1 MWHAICNT
9 VKSASKRLIMKDVY
23 LSRRRCLQ
31 VSAFVYSLS
40 APLLPFG
47 RSFWQCRL
55 CRVVHPEESIKGVAV
70 LKEIESLWARD
81 AVDDEVK
88 NFEAGANNY
97 LTKTFKFPELLV
109 RIKALLRRGQTNHS
123 NAIRVAGLEI
133 DRINHQCFCRF
144 LITLTKRLQL
154 PKGVAQKLRMNTRS

>member
-55 CRVVHPEESIKGVAV
+55 CRVVHPEERIKGVAV
-70 LKEIESLWARD
+70 LKEIESLRARD
-81 AVDDEVK
+81 AVDDEVQGRMVISRK
-88 NFEAGANNY
+88 RSHSQSCSSESKHCSDEGR
-97 LTKTFKFPELLV
+97 
-109 RIKALLRRGQTNHS
+109 RITRMPFASRGWRSIGSITNVS
-123 NAIRVAGLEI
+123 VG
-133 DRINHQCFCRF
+133 F
-144 LITLTKRLQL
+144 LITLTKRLHL
-154 PKGVAQKLRMNTRS
+154 PKGVAEK

>member
-9 VKSASKRLIMKDVY
+9 VKSASNRLIMKDVY

-55 CRVVHPEESIKGVAV
+55 CRVVHPEERIKGVGV
-70 LKEIESLWARD
+70 LKEIESLCARD

-88 NFEAGANNY
+88 NFEAGRMVISRKRSNSQSCSSES
-97 LTKTFKFPELLV
+97 KHCSDEGR
-109 RIKALLRRGQTNHS
+109 RITRMLFASRGWRSIGSITNVS
-123 NAIRVAGLEI
+123 AG
-133 DRINHQCFCRF
+133 F
-144 LITLTKRLQL
+144 LITLTKRLHL
-154 PKGVAQKLRMNTRS
+154 PKGVAQK

>member
-1 MWHAICNT
+1 
-9 VKSASKRLIMKDVY
+9 MKDVF

-55 CRVVHPEESIKGVAV
+55 CRVVHPEERIKGVAV

-81 AVDDEVK
+81 AVDDEVQGRMVISRK
-88 NFEAGANNY
+88 RSHSQSCSSESKHCSDEGR
-97 LTKTFKFPELLV
+97 
-109 RIKALLRRGQTNHS
+109 RITRMPFASRGWRSIGSITNVS
-123 NAIRVAGLEI
+123 VG
-133 DRINHQCFCRF
+133 F
-144 LITLTKRLQL
+144 LITLTKRLHL
-154 PKGVAQKLRMNTRS
+154 PKGVAQK